1 MTSKIQSA
9 GVFGINGFLVTVET
23 DVSNGLP
30 AIDIV
35 GLPDTAVKESKERVK
50 AAIKNSSLKLP
61 PKRFVINL
69 APANIKKEG
78 VYLDLPICVAILV
91 STGQIVNDNIND
103 YLLVGE
109 LALDGTLR
117 SASGVLPMVLCA
129 RKNGI
134 RNVIVPEENAFEA
147 AVVSDVNVF
156 GARNLTQVVRHLHG
170 LELMQKT
177 SINVDEMFINNR
189 AYIDD
194 FIDVKGQEGAK
205 RAIEVAAAGGH
216 NCLMIGSPGT
226 GKTMLAKRIPSVL
239 PDLSFDEALEV
250 TKIYS
255 ISGKLQPGKSLVT
268 VRPFR
273 NPHHT
278 VSSVG
283 MSGGGAQLKPGEIS
297 LAHCGVLFLDEF
309 PEFKKDTIE
318 AMRQP
323 LEDGNLTV
331 TRAAGSVTY
340 PCSVMLV
347 ASMNPCKCGYYGDP
361 VKECTCTPTQIQH
374 YLSKIS
380 GPVLDRFDIQVE
392 VPSVKYDDISSKPTG
407 RSSEDIRKNVE
418 RARKI
423 QLERYKD
430 SDIYCNAQLGAAG
443 IEKYCQV
450 DSDGKE
456 LLKNVFEALGLSAR
470 AHSRILKVARTIADL
485 AGSENITTEHIAEA
499 VQYRG
504 LDKKY
509 WFK

>member
-1 MTSKIQSA
+1 MTSKVQSA
-9 GVFGINGFLVTVET
+9 GVFGINGFLVTVEA

-30 AIDIV
+30 SIDIV

-50 AAIKNSSLKLP
+50 AAIKNSKLKLP
-61 PKRFVINL
+61 TKRFVINL

-78 VYLDLPICVAILV
+78 VYLDLPICVAILH
-91 STGQIVNDNIND
+91 STGQIVNDELGD

-117 SASGVLPMVLCA
+117 SATGVLPMVLCA
-129 RKNGI
+129 RENGI
-134 RNVIVPEENAFEA
+134 HNVIVPVDNVNEA
-147 AVVSDVNVF
+147 AVVSDVNVY
-156 GARNLTQVVRHLHG
+156 GATNLTEVVKHLHG
-170 LELMQKT
+170 LELIQKT
-177 SINVDEMFINNR
+177 EVDINEIFYKSS
-189 AYIDD
+189 AYKDD

-239 PDLSFDEALEV
+239 PALSFEEALEV

-255 ISGKLQPGKSLVT
+255 ISGKMKAGTSLVT
-268 VRPFR
+268 TRPFR

-283 MSGGGAQLKPGEIS
+283 MTGGGAHIKPGEVS
-297 LAHCGVLFLDEF
+297 LAHSGVLFLDEF
-309 PEFKKDTIE
+309 PEFKKDAIE

-323 LEDGNLTV
+323 LEDGMLTV
-331 TRAAGSVTY
+331 TRASGSVTF
-340 PCSVMLV
+340 PCSVMLI
-347 ASMNPCKCGYYGDP
+347 ASMNPCKCGYFGDP

-392 VPSVKYDDISSKPTG
+392 VPSVKYDDISSKASG
-407 RSSEDIRKNVE
+407 RSSEDIRINVE
-418 RARKI
+418 KARKI
-423 QLERYKD
+423 QLERYKGC
-430 SDIYCNAQLGAAG
+430 DIYCNAQLGAAG
-443 IEKYCQV
+443 IEKYCQI
-450 DSDGKE
+450 DDNAKQ
-456 LLKNVFEALGLSAR
+456 LLKTVFDSLGLSAR

-485 AGSENITTEHIAEA
+485 AGSENITSEHIAEA

>member
-9 GVFGINGFLVTVET
+9 GVLGINGFIVTVET

-30 AIDIV
+30 SIEIV

-50 AAIKNSSLKLP
+50 AAIKNSNLKLP

-78 VYLDLPICVAILV
+78 VYLDLPICIAILV
-91 STGQIVNDNIND
+91 STGQIVNDNTDD
-103 YLLVGE
+103 YLVIGE

-117 SASGVLPMVLCA
+117 PAEGILPMVLCA
-129 RKNGI
+129 RENGI
-134 RNVIVPEENAFEA
+134 KNVIIPSDNVYEA
-147 AVVSDVNVF
+147 AVVSDINVF
-156 GARNLTQVVRHLHG
+156 GAKNLTEVVRHLHG
-170 LELMQKT
+170 IEKIEPT
-177 SINVDEMFINNR
+177 KVDIREIFINNR
-189 AYIDD
+189 HYTDD

-226 GKTMLAKRIPSVL
+226 GKTMLAKRIPSIL
-239 PDLSFDEALEV
+239 PELSFEEALEV
-250 TKIYS
+250 SKIYS
-255 ISGKLQPGKSLVT
+255 VSGKLKAGEALVT
-268 VRPFR
+268 TRPFR

-278 VSSVG
+278 VTSVG
-283 MSGGGAQLKPGEIS
+283 MAGGGMHIKPGEIS

-309 PEFKKDTIE
+309 PEFRKDAIE

-331 TRAAGSVTY
+331 TRATGSVNY

-361 VKECTCTPTQIQH
+361 VKECTCTPAQIQQ

-392 VPSVKYDDISSKPTG
+392 VPSVKYDDISSKATG
-407 RSSEDIRKNVE
+407 RSSEEIRKNVE
-418 RARKI
+418 RARRI

-430 SDIYCNAQLGAAG
+430 SDIYCNAQLGASG

-450 DSDGKE
+450 DEDGKA
-456 LLKNVFEALGLSAR
+456 LLKSVFEALGLSAR

-485 AGSENITTEHIAEA
+485 AGEENIGVSHIAEA

-509 WFK
+509 WLR

>member
-1 MTSKIQSA
+1 MTSKVQSA
-9 GVFGINGFLVTVET
+9 GVFGINGFLVTVEA

-30 AIDIV
+30 SIDIV

-50 AAIKNSSLKLP
+50 AAIKNSGLKLP
-61 PKRFVINL
+61 TKRFVINL

-78 VYLDLPICVAILV
+78 VYLDLPICVAILH
-91 STGQIVNDNIND
+91 STGQIVNDSIND
-103 YLLVGE
+103 YLIVGE

-117 SASGVLPMVLCA
+117 SATGVLPMVLCA
-129 RKNGI
+129 RENGI
-134 RNVIVPEENAFEA
+134 HNVIVPIENVKEA
-147 AVVSDVNVF
+147 AVVSDINVY
-156 GARNLTQVVRHLHG
+156 GAQSLKEVVKHLHG
-170 LELMQKT
+170 LELIEKT
-177 SINVDEMFINNR
+177 TVDINEIFYKNSN
-189 AYIDD
+189 YTDD

-239 PDLSFDEALEV
+239 PALSFEEALEV

-255 ISGKLQPGKSLVT
+255 ISGKMKSGTSLVT
-268 VRPFR
+268 TRPFR

-283 MSGGGAQLKPGEIS
+283 MTGGGAQIKPGEVS

-309 PEFKKDTIE
+309 PEFKKDAIE

-323 LEDGNLTV
+323 LEDGMLTV
-331 TRAAGSVTY
+331 TRASGSVTF
-340 PCSVMLV
+340 PCSVMLI
-347 ASMNPCKCGYYGDP
+347 ASMNPCKCGYFGDP

-392 VPSVKYDDISSKPTG
+392 VPSVKYDDISSKAAG
-407 RSSEDIRKNVE
+407 RSSQDIRENVE

-423 QLERYKD
+423 QLDRYKGT
-430 SDIYCNAQLGAAG
+430 DIYCNAQLGAAG
-443 IEKYCQV
+443 IEKYCQI
-450 DSDGKE
+450 DSMAKE
-456 LLKNVFEALGLSAR
+456 LLKNVFESLGLSAR

-485 AGSENITTEHIAEA
+485 AGSENITAEHIAEA